1 MKLFFTP
8 STAHLKRSFS
18 MRGCDLGAYEFY
30 TFADGE
36 RGYRLKDE
44 VRGKGVAIIASI
56 FPDPASLFDL
66 MALHLLVRENKARKT
81 ILVVPYLGYARQD
94 RPSHRGEGSLGIMVL
109 ELIQKMASSRL
120 LLFDIHSHLIRKA
133 LRRPATELSA
143 LPLFAQ
149 VFSKDPPEVIVSPD
163 AGFVPRAKELA
174 ELLKPH
180 PEVAVIEKVRPRPNI
195 AIAKKL
201 HGDVKA
207 KKVVL
212 VDDII
217 DTGGTLA
224 EAVKL
229 VSAKGARSI
238 RLAATHGLFSGHARE
253 RLSRLPVKEILVT
266 NTLPQIRYPKFRV
279 LDITPLIVK
288 ALRC

>member
-8 STAHLKRSFS
+8 STEHLKRSFS
-18 MRGCDLGAYEFY
+18 AHGCDLGAYEFQ

-44 VRGKGVAIIASI
+44 VRGKGVAIVASI
-56 FPDPASLFDL
+56 LPDPASLFDL
-66 MALHLLVRENKARKT
+66 MALHHLVREKKARKT
-81 ILVVPYLGYARQD
+81 ILVIPSLGYARQD
-94 RPSHRGEGSLGIMVL
+94 RPSRPGEGSIGIMVL
-109 ELIQKMASSRL
+109 ELIQKMAPSRL
-120 LLFDIHSHLIRKA
+120 LFFDVHSHLIRKA
-133 LRRPATELSA
+133 LRGPATELSA

-149 VFSKDPPEVIVSPD
+149 AFSKDPPEVIVSPD

-174 ELLKPH
+174 ELLDPH

-195 AIAKKL
+195 AIAKRL
-201 HGDVKA
+201 HGDVKG

-224 EAVKL
+224 EGIKV
-229 VSAKGARSI
+229 VSEKGARSI
-238 RLAATHGLFSGHARE
+238 GLAATHGLFSGHARQ
-253 RLSRLPVKEILVT
+253 RLSRLPVKEILIT
-266 NTLPQIRYPKFRV
+266 NTLPQIRYPKFRI
-279 LDITPLIVK
+279 LDITPLLLK
-288 ALRC
+288 ALRP